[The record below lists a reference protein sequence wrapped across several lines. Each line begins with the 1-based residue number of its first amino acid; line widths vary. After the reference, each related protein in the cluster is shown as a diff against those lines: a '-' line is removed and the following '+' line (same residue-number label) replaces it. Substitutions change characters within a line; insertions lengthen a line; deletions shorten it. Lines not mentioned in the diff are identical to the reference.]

1 MKDLS
6 VLQEPP
12 FTDQGSIQVLVYKN
26 KCTKLSSGASLNPQL
41 SGEVHTPVGPQTFM
55 GFVGHHNHPERREL
69 HKGIQYLA
77 LCRQRECVSF
87 RGKRKGRK

>member
-1 MKDLS
+1 MEYIVHNGVMKDLS
-6 VLQEPP
+6 VFQEPP

-55 GFVGHHNHPERREL
+55 GLVGQPTPPLYERKL
-69 HKGIQYLA
+69 P
-77 LCRQRECVSF
+77 
-87 RGKRKGRK
+87 

>member
-1 MKDLS
+1 MKYLPHDGTIYNTNFTDDILSVEWIVHNGVMKDLS

-55 GFVGHHNHPERREL
+55 GLVGH
-69 HKGIQYLA
+69 
-77 LCRQRECVSF
+77 
-87 RGKRKGRK
+87 

>member
-1 MKDLS
+1 M
-6 VLQEPP
+6 LQEPP

-55 GFVGHHNHPERREL
+55 GLVGH
-69 HKGIQYLA
+69 
-77 LCRQRECVSF
+77 
-87 RGKRKGRK
+87 